1 MGPSRK
7 MRIFGSCLMIA
18 VAAEN
23 LGDRPVCR
31 CFGLM
36 ERDPQAK
43 AKACAAN

>member
-23 LGDRPVCR
+23 LGDRQCR
-31 CFGLM
+31 CSGLM
-36 ERDPQAK
+36 KRDPQAK
-43 AKACAAN
+43 ATACEAN